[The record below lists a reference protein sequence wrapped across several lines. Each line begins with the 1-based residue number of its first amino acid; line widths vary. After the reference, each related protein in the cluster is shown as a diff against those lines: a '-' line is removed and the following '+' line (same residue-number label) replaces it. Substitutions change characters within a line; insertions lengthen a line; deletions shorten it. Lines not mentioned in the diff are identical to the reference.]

1 MNSLNTWLLVILLC
15 YAISAHTHGGKT
27 HTQNNLYSACLQQ
40 TYPFKFKGHLIFSL
54 WTTRAMTPKLLAP
67 GQKKKKFCVF
77 FLIFLFSSFLH
88 QFFISLGSVFFLLAC
103 LHRAVCM
110 RLMMGWGYRH
120 LSFVQ
125 MTFLKLYKS
134 HVVYPCIKTAHRWT
148 VYFMILHLITQLLLY
163 LINWP
168 EDSIQQHWIIY

>member
-1 MNSLNTWLLVILLC
+1 MPSLLIHMGEKHIPRTTYTQLVCNRHTLLNSK
-15 YAISAHTHGGKT
+15 AISSSAYGLLEQWC
-27 HTQNNLYSACLQQ
+27 QNYWPQD
-40 TYPFKFKGHLIFSL
+40 
-54 WTTRAMTPKLLAP
+54 
-67 GQKKKKFCVF
+67 KKKNSVFF

-125 MTFLKLYKS
+125 RTFLKLYKS
-134 HVVYPCIKTAHRWT
+134 HVVYPYIKTAHRWT

>member
-1 MNSLNTWLLVILLC
+1 MNSLNTWLLVILFC

-54 WTTRAMTPKLLAP
+54 WTTRAMMPKLLAP
-67 GQKKKKFCVF
+67 GQKKKKILCFFSYFPFF
-77 FLIFLFSSFLH
+77 FLPPSILYLSWVC
-88 QFFISLGSVFFLLAC
+88 FFLAC

-134 HVVYPCIKTAHRWT
+134 HVVYPYIKTAHRWT